1 MIKTRTLNNGVRVV
15 MEHMP
20 SVQSVSIGIW
30 VHTGAVNETDKNA
43 GVSHFV
49 EHMMF
54 KGTEQRTARQIAGDI
69 DRIGGQ
75 MNAFTGKEATC
86 YYVKSVAENY
96 RKAADVLVDML
107 EHSLFDKTEMD
118 RERRVICEEIKMTR
132 DTPDDLAHDTLMD
145 EIFRG
150 DSLGNSILGTPTSLK
165 RITRN
170 VITDYV
176 RTHYVRENIVVSVAG
191 KFDEDDFCEYFENS
205 FQTLGRELPENRMKR
220 GEYRPSL
227 RSLKKDIQQSHLC
240 MGVRTIPLGDE
251 DLYAE
256 RIMNNLFGGSMSSR
270 LFQNIR
276 EQKGLAY
283 SVCSMLGTFSTDG
296 YMEIYAGVSHEK
308 IRDAIEGIREELQTL
323 KDAPVSGEELE
334 SSREQM
340 KSGYVFSQESTSSR
354 MMANGKNFML
364 IGRVFVP
371 EEVIEGYN
379 KVTVEDIER
388 LKQMICDLDRY
399 SAVVVSGTRVNLRSM
414 MGRA

>member
-1 MIKTRTLNNGVRVV
+1 
-15 MEHMP
+15 MEPYEKKFDVKVKDIEQTH
-20 SVQSVSIGIW
+20 ICL
-30 VHTGAVNETDKNA
+30 AVP
-43 GVSHFV
+43 GVSLIDDKYYAFV
-49 EHMMF
+49 
-54 KGTEQRTARQIAGDI
+54 
-69 DRIGGQ
+69 
-75 MNAFTGKEATC
+75 
-86 YYVKSVAENY
+86 
-96 RKAADVLVDML
+96 L
-107 EHSLFDKTEMD
+107 
-118 RERRVICEEIKMTR
+118 
-132 DTPDDLAHDTLMD
+132 
-145 EIFRG
+145 
-150 DSLGNSILGTPTSLK
+150 
-165 RITRN
+165 
-170 VITDYV
+170 
-176 RTHYVRENIVVSVAG
+176 
-191 KFDEDDFCEYFENS
+191 
-205 FQTLGRELPENRMKR
+205 
-220 GEYRPSL
+220 
-227 RSLKKDIQQSHLC
+227 
-240 MGVRTIPLGDE
+240 
-251 DLYAE
+251 
-256 RIMNNLFGGSMSSR
+256 MNNIFGGSMSSR

-399 SAVVVSGTRVNLRSM
+399 SAVVVSRTRVNLRSM